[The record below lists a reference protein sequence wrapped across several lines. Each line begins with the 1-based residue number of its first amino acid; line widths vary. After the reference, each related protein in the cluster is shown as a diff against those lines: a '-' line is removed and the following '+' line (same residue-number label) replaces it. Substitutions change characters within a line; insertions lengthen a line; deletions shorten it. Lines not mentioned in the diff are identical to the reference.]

1 MSDGTP
7 ACQIWQQ
14 RSLSGRGPTTGWKDP
29 VGLGVGSDV
38 AVEVGSK
45 IFYLLPNFV
54 TPRQGPYECLF
65 TPIGGRI
72 AFLLARLTASLG
84 ARFTIFLDGVTHGK
98 LRRFPR
104 VPSGTG
110 GQELDHADLRFR
122 IR

>member
-14 RSLSGRGPTTGWKDP
+14 RSLSGRGPITGWKYP
-29 VGLGVGSDV
+29 VGLGVGSDI
-38 AVEVGSK
+38 AVEVSSK
-45 IFYLLPNFV
+45 IFYLLPKFV
-54 TPRQGPYECLF
+54 STREGPHKCFL

-72 AFLLARLTASLG
+72 AFLLARLTAPLM
-84 ARFTIFLDGVTHGK
+84 ARLSIFRNGVAHGK

-104 VPSGTG
+104 VPTGTG
-110 GQELDHADLRFR
+110 GQELNHADLRFR